1 MKIVCVGYLQGAGGA
16 ERQIIMLANALA
28 ERHHDVHLVVLA
40 ENKSKY
46 SIAENVIVHDL
57 TNAEDSNKKRIVDR
71 FRALKSELSK
81 IRPDV
86 SIHYW
91 LQSAYM
97 CAMMKKSITGRI
109 IYSERGD
116 PGDAEY
122 KGILG
127 VVRYLAFRKVDGFV
141 FQSEGAR
148 DFF

>member
-1 MKIVCVGYLQGAGGA
+1 MIINFLIIIQEKLWKLNFIFVKIVCVGYLQGAGGA

-86 SIHYW
+86 SSLHICV
-91 LQSAYM
+91 Q
-97 CAMMKKSITGRI
+97 
-109 IYSERGD
+109 
-116 PGDAEY
+116 
-122 KGILG
+122 
-127 VVRYLAFRKVDGFV
+127 
-141 FQSEGAR
+141 
-148 DFF
+148 